1 MASGEKITN
10 ELIATRVAT
19 TSVASNSSTFTNTEV
34 SLATVTA
41 YLIDNKRYKV
51 AYPARFSVA
60 TAAQLVT
67 VRLREDT
74 VSGTQLQAAQVYCHS
89 TDSVGFDVY
98 IEVEYTATTTGNKT
112 FVLTA
117 QRNGGSGN
125 VTMLA
130 AASSTR
136 CLTVTLIPT

>member
-1 MASGEKITN
+1 MASGDKLTN
-10 ELIATRVAT
+10 EVIATRVAT
-19 TSVASNSSTFTNTEV
+19 NPVTASSSTFTNTEV

-41 YLIDNKRYKV
+41 YLIDGKRYLVK
-51 AYPARFSVA
+51 YPARFSVA

-67 VRLREDT
+67 ARLREDT

-89 TDSVGFDVY
+89 TDSVGFDLP
-98 IEVEYTATTTGNKT
+98 IEVEYTATVTGNKT
-112 FVLTA
+112 FVFTG